1 MSYFCEKCN
10 FSTPLIAKWNRHLD
24 TNKHIINCCNEE
36 EKEEKGEKREKEENT
51 VVAFRCVLCSKN
63 FDTKQNYQ
71 RHLGTKKHRIMFD
84 EHTRTQ
90 EFESRMRNEEKNTE
104 KNLEQKKLELE
115 EKKLVLEEK
124 KLVLEEKKLEFEEK
138 KLSTLSSNTTINNIQ
153 NINNTMNV
161 DNTVNNNFN
170 LNIFLN
176 EDCKDALNI
185 TDFINSISLTLA
197 DLEETARLGY
207 TEGITKIIVDRIKEI
222 GINKRPYHCTDL
234 KREIVYIKDEDLWE
248 KEQNDKPRMKKM
260 ISNIIHKNLE
270 QLTDWKDAH
279 PGCMDLAD
287 PKGEEYLQLMIEANG
302 GSDRSRKED
311 KILKNIIGVANISE

>member
-10 FSTPLIAKWNRHLD
+10 FSTLLIAKWNRHLD

-36 EKEEKGEKREKEENT
+36 EKEENT
-51 VVAFRCVLCSKN
+51 PIVFHCFSCSKN

-71 RHLGTKKHRIMFD
+71 RHINTKKHRIMFD
-84 EHTRTQ
+84 EYTRTQ
-90 EFESRMRNEEKNTE
+90 EFENKMRNEEQNNEKSSKNKIT
-104 KNLEQKKLELE
+104 KKART
-115 EKKLVLEEK
+115 KKVGIGRK
-124 KLVLEEKKLEFEEK
+124 KVGIGRKTRVGRKETGIRRK
-138 KLSTLSSNTTINNIQ
+138 KLSTLSNKTTINNIQ

-185 TDFINSISLTLA
+185 TDFINSISLTLS

-248 KEQNDKPRMKKM
+248 KEQNDKPRIKK
-260 ISNIIHKNLE
+260 
-270 QLTDWKDAH
+270 
-279 PGCMDLAD
+279 
-287 PKGEEYLQLMIEANG
+287 
-302 GSDRSRKED
+302 
-311 KILKNIIGVANISE
+311 